1 MSLHDEIFEQP
12 DVLQNLLDS
21 QWTQAETIANAIQ
34 ARGIN
39 YIFLAARGTSD
50 NAGLYTKYLW
60 GSINRLPLALAA
72 PSLFSLYQQPPKLTD
87 ALVLGISQ
95 SGQSPDIV
103 SVIQE
108 GRDQGNLTLAVVNDA
123 HSPMA
128 KIAELV
134 FDISAGPEKAIAA
147 TKSYTTQLMSI
158 AMISAALA
166 GDSEMQQALQLVP
179 KLVSQALALEPQI
192 IHIAERYRYME
203 HCVVLGR
210 GYNYATAYEWALK
223 MKEMAYI
230 IAESYSSADFLHGPI
245 AVVRPG
251 FPVMAVAMQGVVLND
266 TVNLLTKLQHEH
278 QAELLV
284 VSNDPTALSLAQT
297 AIPLPGDIPE
307 WLSPII
313 AIVVGQLFTYYL
325 TQSKGFDVEAPRGL
339 SKVTK
344 TH

>member
-1 MSLHDEIFEQP
+1 MSLHSEIFEQP
-12 DVLQNLLDS
+12 DVLQTLLDT
-21 QWTQAETIANAIQ
+21 QWATAETIAQAIQ
-34 ARGIN
+34 ARQIN

-72 PSLFSLYQQPPKLTD
+72 PSLFSLYKQPPNLTN

-103 SVIQE
+103 SVISE
-108 GRDQGNLTLAVVNDA
+108 GRKQGNLTLAVVNDA
-123 HSPMA
+123 QSPMA
-128 KIAELV
+128 ETAELV

-147 TKSYTTQLMSI
+147 TKSYTTQLMSV

-166 GDSEMQQALQLVP
+166 GDSEMRQALQLVP
-179 KLVSQALALEPQI
+179 KLVSQALSLEPQI
-192 IHIAERYRYME
+192 ANMAERYRYMD

-230 IAESYSSADFLHGPI
+230 IAEPYSSADFLHGPI

-251 FPVMAVAMQGVVLND
+251 FPIMAVAMQGIVLDD
-266 TVNLLTKLQHEH
+266 TINLLTKLKHEH

-284 VSNDPTALSLAQT
+284 VSNDPTALSLAKS
-297 AIPLPGDIPE
+297 AIPLPTDIPE

-325 TQSKGFDVEAPRGL
+325 TQSKGLDVEAPRGL